1 MLKKITLA
9 AAIIFSAV
17 ALVAAPKVRVDQS
30 SQRAVCETLLRS
42 LAYQDVDA
50 FWVLIPAE
58 TRTALNAE
66 GVSKND
72 IFQLL
77 LKTSK
82 FTPEIQKQM
91 QAILNN
97 PEQKNAVVDHLMQ
110 NGFKFKRIR
119 GKYYLDLEAMGASAI
134 QNMK

>member
-1 MLKKITLA
+1 MVYQFQLTERNIIMLKKITLA

-50 FWVLIPAE
+50 FWMLIPAE

-77 LKTSK
+77 CIYFFL
-82 FTPEIQKQM
+82 ICLQ
-91 QAILNN
+91 
-97 PEQKNAVVDHLMQ
+97 
-110 NGFKFKRIR
+110 G
-119 GKYYLDLEAMGASAI
+119 
-134 QNMK
+134 